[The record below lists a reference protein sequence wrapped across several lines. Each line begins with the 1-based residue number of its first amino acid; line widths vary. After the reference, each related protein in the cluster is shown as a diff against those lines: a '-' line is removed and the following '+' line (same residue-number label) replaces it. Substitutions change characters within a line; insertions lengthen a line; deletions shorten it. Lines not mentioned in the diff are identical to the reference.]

1 MIQVKVYH
9 QRNLD
14 EQDNRN
20 SVFELPMLRLMMPG
34 FHTQPGSNTSSHS
47 CHCQKRCLR
56 NTPFG
61 FLGFILVYT
70 IYDKW
75 AALMTSR

>member
-20 SVFELPMLRLMMPG
+20 SVFELPMQRLMMPG

-47 CHCQKRCLR
+47 GHCQKRCFR

-61 FLGFILVYT
+61 ILGFILVNT
-70 IYDKW
+70 IYDKCG
-75 AALMTSR
+75 SIDDK